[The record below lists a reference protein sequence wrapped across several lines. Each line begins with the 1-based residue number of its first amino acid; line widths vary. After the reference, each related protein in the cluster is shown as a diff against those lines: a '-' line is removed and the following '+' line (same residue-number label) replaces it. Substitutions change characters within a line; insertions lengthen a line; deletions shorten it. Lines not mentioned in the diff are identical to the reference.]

1 MYKIY
6 NKYKL
11 NKYLNKKLIF
21 NNQIIIK
28 LNFKFKME
36 GESYK
41 YKMKN

>member
-28 LNFKFKME
+28 LNLKCKV
-36 GESYK
+36 K
-41 YKMKN
+41 IINIK